1 MAWYLIT
8 KWFGTFLCDETT
20 VQREILFPKQGKEI
34 VQRLREIEKNTILDE
49 EKNIVKN
56 TKVIVNEKRLQ
67 DLGSY
72 QNDEPV
78 FRTIRIPPEQYGFSQ
93 ELLHEVSMLIAQD
106 RIHKQLQSEDLQLIQ
121 MVNAL
126 DDLVQ
131 TANLLSERLS
141 CWSLLPTSKKKV
153 KPFEK
158 TLCAVNDEIARLQD
172 QIEKDMKTIAP
183 NTSWIIGPL
192 IGARLIALAGGMQ
205 KMAMMPASTIQILG
219 AEKALFR
226 FKKDGGRPPKHGVI
240 FQHPMINGAPK
251 TQRGRIARLLATKLS
266 TAIKADVFTK
276 NDITDQLQEDIKTR
290 LEEIRKKKRTEKILF
305 FFLF

>member
-1 MAWYLIT
+1 MARYLIT
-8 KWFGTFLCDETT
+8 KWFGTFLCDKTA
-20 VQREILFPKQGKEI
+20 VQKEILFPKTGKEI
-34 VQRLREIEKNTILDE
+34 VQRLREIEKNTILAE
-49 EKNIVKN
+49 EKKIVKN
-56 TKVIVNEKRLQ
+56 TNVIVNEKRLQ
-67 DLGSY
+67 DLGLY
-72 QNDEPV
+72 QKDDPV
-78 FRTIRIPPEQYGFSQ
+78 FRTLLIPPEQYGFSQ
-93 ELLHEVSMLIAQD
+93 DLLHEVSMLMAQD
-106 RIHKQLQSEDLQLIQ
+106 KIHEQLQSEDLQLIQ

-158 TLCAVNDEIARLQD
+158 TLSAVNDEIARLQD

-183 NTSWIIGPL
+183 NTSRIIGPL
-192 IGARLIALAGGMQ
+192 IGARLIALAGGMH
-205 KMAMMPASTIQILG
+205 KMAMMPASTIQLLG

-251 TQRGRIARLLATKLS
+251 TQRGKIARLLATKLS

-276 NDITDQLQEDIKTR
+276 NDITDQLQKDIKTR
-290 LEEIRKKKRTEKILF
+290 LEEIRKKK
-305 FFLF
+305 